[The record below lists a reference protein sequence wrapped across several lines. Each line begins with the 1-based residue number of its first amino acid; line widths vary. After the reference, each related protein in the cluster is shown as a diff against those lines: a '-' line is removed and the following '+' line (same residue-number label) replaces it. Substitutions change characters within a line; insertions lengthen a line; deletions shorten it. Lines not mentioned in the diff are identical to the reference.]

1 MPLSAVR
8 RPASFASAEEVSLVR
23 PTTRRRGVRAFV
35 ASIALILAL
44 PASTLGVQRHPNP
57 EVAYVALTSAV
68 TAAGGRVVP
77 LINSGQTYDGVTFE
91 GIPDGL
97 GAVPVGRGDRYVDL
111 YVAFEQS
118 HVPFGGFA
126 DFEDSSVQRARLDLR
141 TMQLTKLDEVLP
153 PSAGFIRF
161 CSAFMAGPAEGF
173 ANYTF
178 FVNEESNDVIDVP
191 MGAPYGADPALSPYR
206 QAGYAVYLDT
216 KTGDYDEI
224 STAGRHNH
232 ENTVI
237 VPGGWDGIVA
247 LSGDDTFD
255 APSSQLYLSLA
266 DDAASFTADES
277 DLYAFQVTSANG
289 VVLSDPYDAFN
300 GANDYHEIEVGDT
313 FGGRFIPVP
322 EAVARG
328 TTGVAPQRALE
339 EWSNAN
345 NVFQF
350 IRVEDLAYDPDDP
363 TVVYF
368 ADTGERRALTDD
380 VWVTLDDRDGSVDRS
395 ATGRLHRGLSRVP
408 ADPAQA
414 EIYPA
419 DPAGQHA
426 NGRIFR
432 MALNPNDPL
441 VVDAF
446 TVVHDADTTLA
457 DGVQRMRNPDNLDVG
472 RSSIMVQE
480 DASNAKIWRYS
491 LSSGQWSQVGTVTH
505 PTAPASGESS
515 GIIDMSRWLGTGWWA
530 LDVQSHVN
538 LPGTVGPLTYTVP
551 ITGAQITYNARRED
565 GQLLLIHVPG
575 S

>member
-1 MPLSAVR
+1 MDIRPLS
-8 RPASFASAEEVSLVR
+8 E
-23 PTTRRRGVRAFV
+23 RRRRTTTAFTL
-35 ASIALILAL
+35 ALALALAL
-44 PASTLGVQRHPNP
+44 PASSLGTSRHPNP
-57 EVAYVALTSAV
+57 TSAYVTLTGA
-68 TAAGGRVVP
+68 AAGGTVVP
-77 LINSGQTYDGVTFE
+77 RINSGQTFDRVTFE

-97 GAVPVGRGDRYVDL
+97 GVVPVGQGDRYVDL

-126 DFEDSSVQRARLDLR
+126 DFEDSSVQRARLDLK

-153 PSAGFIRF
+153 PSAGLIRF
-161 CSAFMAGPAEGF
+161 CSAFMAGPDEGF
-173 ANYTF
+173 DNYTF
-178 FVNEESNDVIDVP
+178 FVNEESNDVIRVP
-191 MGAPYGADPALSPYR
+191 AGAPYGADTAIAPYR
-206 QAGYAVYLDT
+206 QAGYAAYLDT
-216 KTGDYDEI
+216 KTGDYDVI
-224 STAGRHNH
+224 AGAGRHNH

-266 DDAASFTADES
+266 DDAASFTADEG
-277 DLYAFQVTSANG
+277 DLYAFQVTSVNG
-289 VVLSDPYDAFN
+289 VALTDPYDAFN
-300 GANDYHEIEVGDT
+300 GANDYHEIDLGDT
-313 FGGRFIPVP
+313 FGGRFIAVP
-322 EAVARG
+322 DAVARG
-328 TTGVAPQRALE
+328 TTGLAPQRALE

-380 VWVTLDDRDGSVDRS
+380 VWVTLDDRDGTVDRS

-408 ADPAQA
+408 SAGEP

-432 MALNPNDPL
+432 MALNPSNPL
-441 VVDAF
+441 VVDAL
-446 TVVHDADTTLA
+446 TVLHDADTTLA

-472 RSSIMVQE
+472 HASIMVQE
-480 DASNAKIWRYS
+480 DASNAKVWRYS
-491 LSSGQWSQVGTVTH
+491 LSSGAWTHVGTVTH
-505 PTAPASGESS
+505 PTAPSSGESS
-515 GIIDMSRWLGTGWWA
+515 GIIDMSEWLGAGWWA

-538 LPGTVGPLTYTVP
+538 LPGAQGPFTYTVP
-551 ITGAQITYNARRED
+551 ITGAQITYNTRRED
-565 GQLLLIHVPG
+565 GQLLLMHVPG